1 MKICVLLKQIPNFNN
16 LQSGTKHESS
26 SITVIMDP
34 VIIKSPNSLTVATGS
49 DVSLTCVYSGTPKP
63 YFFWN
68 KNDEVSTFNFHFF
81 LISFTTSFSIFI
93 LVCI

>member
-1 MKICVLLKQIPNFNN
+1 MSTIYNA
-16 LQSGTKHESS
+16 SGTKHESS

-68 KNDEVSTFNFHFF
+68 KNDEVSNFTSFCIMYDEIFNFRMNKLYQKFHY
-81 LISFTTSFSIFI
+81 LE
-93 LVCI
+93 